1 MNKLRSLKLVTFTV
15 VTVLIALIVVGSMT
29 MLGGNVTEEFSIV
42 DEGLSTGS
50 VPDKPSGAGGAAT
63 DAVPPTNAMAKQQT
77 RRQMIIRHA
86 TLSVEVE
93 DVRSAETDIGTMAEE
108 MGGYVVE
115 TNNYGVDE
123 NLKAQMTVRVPSE
136 SFDPALEHIQQLSL
150 RIFSQQV
157 SGEDVTAEFVDLE
170 SRLRNLEATRD
181 RLLELLDRA
190 NDVEDALSVNT
201 SLSQV
206 QGEIEQVRG
215 RMQYLQQSAALSTI
229 TVSLYGEPP
238 APPLVAENSWQPLAV
253 ASEALRALLTLAEA
267 LLYVV
272 IVLLIWTP
280 VWLPFVLLGRW
291 LWKRNRK
298 RQQAIPTSPTTPTS
312 HPH

>member
-1 MNKLRSLKLVTFTV
+1 
-15 VTVLIALIVVGSMT
+15 MT

-181 RLLELLDRA
+181 RLRGFLEQAD
-190 NDVEDALSVNT
+190 DVEDALSVSEALT
-201 SLSQV
+201 RV
-206 QGEIEQVRG
+206 QGDIEQIQG
-215 RMQYLQQSAALSTI
+215 RMNYLEQSAAMSTI
-229 TVSLYGEPP
+229 EVSLSSPVVQP
-238 APPLVAENSWQPLAV
+238 IVDKDSWQPLVV
-253 ASEALRALLTLAEA
+253 ARSALRSLLGFGQVLVNVAI
-267 LLYVV
+267 V
-272 IVLLIWTP
+272 IGVWIP
-280 VWLPFVLLGRW
+280 VWLPLLAFGWWARRRW
-291 LWKRNRK
+291 QVK
-298 RQQAIPTSPTTPTS
+298 TS
-312 HPH
+312 